1 MKFEIRLMAIALL
14 VVVIVLVACRLQA
27 IAAIA

>member
-1 MKFEIRLMAIALL
+1 MRFEIRLMAIALL
-14 VVVIVLVACRLQA
+14 IVVIVAFACRYTA